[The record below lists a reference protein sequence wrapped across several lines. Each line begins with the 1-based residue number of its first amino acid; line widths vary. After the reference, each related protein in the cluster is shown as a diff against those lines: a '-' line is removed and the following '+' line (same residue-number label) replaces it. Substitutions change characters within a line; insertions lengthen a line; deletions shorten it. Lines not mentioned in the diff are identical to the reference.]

1 MENYKEKLGNNLGDR
16 EREEM
21 IVNFIPERI
30 SNTDLFL
37 NSMQLVIQ
45 FLRNKLKEKC
55 VRFYDNL

>member
-1 MENYKEKLGNNLGDR
+1 
-16 EREEM
+16 M

-55 VRFYDNL
+55 VRFYDNIEMRK